1 MLAYI
6 LCAAEYENDVG
17 PDLADAVTVVRAML
31 TAVAARTVT
40 GQTEGRR
47 AMGEGFPA
55 Q

>member
-6 LCAAEYENDVG
+6 LCAAEYKNDVG
-17 PDLADAVTVVRAML
+17 PDLADAVTVVRAMF

-40 GQTEGRR
+40 GQTKERR
-47 AMGEGFPA
+47 AMGEGFPP